1 MSAKFSEAMQGDTVP
16 PAFQLTLN
24 GTKVAATVSYKLTA
38 TGKYVATLDPK
49 LTLKPRKTYKV
60 ALKSSALDA
69 VGNALVAKSWTFTTR
84 G

>member
-1 MSAKFSEAMQGDTVP
+1 MSAKFSEAMQGGTVR
-16 PAFQLTLN
+16 PAFRLTLN
-24 GTKVAATVSYKLTA
+24 GTAVAATVTYKVTD

-49 LTLKPRKTYKV
+49 LTLKPGKTYKV